1 MVTETWDFDTHFF
14 PSEGSGLLNL
24 QWLLIQSED
33 YQWKLELWKTWLN
46 HHELDSVSA
55 HVPVFFFFYVVATKY
70 HRFSD
75 LKS

>member
-33 YQWKLELWKTWLN
+33 YQ
-46 HHELDSVSA
+46 
-55 HVPVFFFFYVVATKY
+55 
-70 HRFSD
+70 
-75 LKS
+75 